1 MERASLSSQQ
11 LSTRTRTYAVRTVR
25 CITFVSAVVQHR
37 PEARFVDE
45 VVAARAYDTYILT
58 KKLSKPLNFPNDP
71 AAEGHVV
78 ILLKKTSQYRGV
90 SWSKRDKK
98 WEVKIWVD
106 GRTKRIAS
114 FDDENVAA
122 HAYDAYAIVNRINTR
137 RNFPDEDEDEMVAE
151 AACVRAAP
159 RKRKQYAPPNKSSR
173 FRGVC
178 WHKKEK
184 IWQVAI
190 KVDGK
195 TKSLGRFSDEEK
207 AGRKFDKYVVDNN
220 LDRPLNFPV
229 AAEEED
235 RESSLEGDKEK
246 SSSFGGGSATARGGE
261 RKRSRAEEERRATR
275 MTSDLADPRWKKI
288 RVRRA
293 SSGRRKWVVVQRKSG
308 QAASASASLVLSV
321 DGEERTGRG
330 IVAVQARSSAS
341 AKTSERPAVARQS
354 IEE

>member
-1 MERASLSSQQ
+1 MQIP
-11 LSTRTRTYAVRTVR
+11 VDGRTVYLG
-25 CITFVSAVVQHR
+25 
-37 PEARFVDE
+37 RFVDE
-45 VVAARAYDTYILT
+45 VVAARAYDTFILT

-151 AACVRAAP
+151 VARVRAAP
-159 RKRKQYAPPNKSSR
+159 RKRRRYAPLNKSSR

-184 IWQVAI
+184 IWKVAI

-220 LDRPLNFPV
+220 LTRPLNFPV
-229 AAEEED
+229 AADEED
-235 RESSLEGDKEK
+235 RESSLADDKEE
-246 SSSFGGGSATARGGE
+246 SSSFGGGSATARGGSGND
-261 RKRSRAEEERRATR
+261 RALRRSDE
-275 MTSDLADPRWKKI
+275 
-288 RVRRA
+288 
-293 SSGRRKWVVVQRKSG
+293 QR
-308 QAASASASLVLSV
+308 
-321 DGEERTGRG
+321 E
-330 IVAVQARSSAS
+330 
-341 AKTSERPAVARQS
+341 
-354 IEE
+354 